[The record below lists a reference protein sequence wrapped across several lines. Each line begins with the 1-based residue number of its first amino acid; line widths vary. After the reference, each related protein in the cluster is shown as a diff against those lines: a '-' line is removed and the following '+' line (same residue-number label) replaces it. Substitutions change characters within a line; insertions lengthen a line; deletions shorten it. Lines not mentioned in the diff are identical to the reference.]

1 MQIQLNLSFFLK
13 TVDKILDIK
22 DLIVEFESKDSTFRA
37 VDGISL
43 QIEKGK
49 TLSLVGESGS
59 GKSVTA
65 LSILQLL
72 PEGTVR
78 YLNESCLLYTSPS
91 PRDATLSR
99 MPSSA

>member
-22 DLIVEFESKDSTFRA
+22 DLTVEFESKDSTFRA

-59 GKSVTA
+59 G
-65 LSILQLL
+65 
-72 PEGTVR
+72 
-78 YLNESCLLYTSPS
+78 
-91 PRDATLSR
+91 
-99 MPSSA
+99 

>member
-49 TLSLVGESGS
+49 TFFY
-59 GKSVTA
+59 
-65 LSILQLL
+65 I
-72 PEGTVR
+72 
-78 YLNESCLLYTSPS
+78 
-91 PRDATLSR
+91 
-99 MPSSA
+99 